1 MAQSNIQVLFAR
13 ISVADIREYLTGRG
27 WREDVPLEADTLRFT
42 TAGKEGPEEAEI
54 WIAAQDADP
63 RFRRRVPD
71 VLFTLCLHEDRP
83 ALDIANEMFGLG
95 QKALARARAAAGAS
109 TVASSGAGMGGATIE
124 VRHVPLTARE
134 VRWSFGHR
142 GADSVLVQ
150 LRPHGGMHTIEPG
163 DRLLLVVPPETPL
176 RPSGCLFDVEWS
188 DSVVRID
195 GPDAAPGPRLFL
207 GLIEQIGPGELE
219 SWIRRELRA
228 LPSERGEDAP
238 DALFET
244 LLPTIRR
251 IAFELQHDSTRDDPR
266 ERVALRQTTL
276 RQAAV
281 LAASLARRLPVTTL
295 GRRTLWRVVLR
306 VLACAGLALELDAGL
321 LEELA
326 ITALNDPEESPQ
338 QTLALLERATD

>member
-1 MAQSNIQVLFAR
+1 MAQSNIQVLFSR
-13 ISVADIREYLTGRG
+13 ISVADIREYLVGRG
-27 WREDVPLEADTLRFT
+27 WNEDIPLEADTLRFT
-42 TAGKEGPEEAEI
+42 TTGNKGAEEAEI
-54 WIAAQDADP
+54 WIAAQDADA

-95 QKALARARAAAGAS
+95 QKALARARAEANHDATGRP
-109 TVASSGAGMGGATIE
+109 AGMIATTE
-124 VRHVPLTARE
+124 VVRHIPITARE
-134 VRWSFGHR
+134 TRWSFGHR
-142 GADSVLVQ
+142 GADSVLVH

-163 DRLLLVVPPETPL
+163 DRLLLVAPPETPL

-188 DSVVRID
+188 DSVIRID

-207 GLIEQIGPGELE
+207 GLIDAMQPNHLE
-219 SWIRRELRA
+219 GWIRRELSE

-238 DALFET
+238 DALFES

-251 IAFELQHDSTRDDPR
+251 VAFELQPGGSLDASQQQA
-266 ERVALRQTTL
+266 ALRQATL

-281 LAASLARRLPVTTL
+281 LTAALSRRLPITTL
-295 GRRTLWRVVLR
+295 GRRTLWRVALR

-326 ITALNDPEESPQ
+326 ITALNDPAESPL
-338 QTLALLERATD
+338 QTLELLQRATV